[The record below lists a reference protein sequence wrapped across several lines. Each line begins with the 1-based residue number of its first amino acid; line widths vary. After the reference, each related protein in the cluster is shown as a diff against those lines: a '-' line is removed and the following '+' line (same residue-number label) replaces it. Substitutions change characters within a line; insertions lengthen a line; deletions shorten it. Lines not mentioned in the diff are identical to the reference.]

1 MSWTP
6 LRVNYTDAVWS
17 GNKKYNMVENAD
29 NTVSFVDVTIY
40 TNKENSFFG
49 ASDANAMNA
58 AINVIMAMV
67 ENGTDLYTDFNAYFN
82 TQKTAFQ
89 NRVNSEAEG
98 FEDFIENLQTQAET
112 DLDVIETGYE
122 TRMDN
127 FENAQ
132 QALFTQW
139 FNMVKG
145 QLSTDVAG
153 NLQNEI
159 TELDERLSNLEY
171 MVLQNDLTVPIA
183 VDNTGTVLLV
193 DELGNAI
200 VADWKY

>member
-67 ENGTDLYTDFNAYFN
+67 ENGTDLYTDFNTYFN

-112 DLDVIETGYE
+112 DLDIIETGYE
-122 TRMDN
+122 TRIDN

>member
-6 LRVNYTDAVWS
+6 LRANYTDAVWS

-67 ENGTDLYTDFNAYFN
+67 ENGTDLYTDFNTYFN

-112 DLDVIETGYE
+112 DLDIIETGYE
-122 TRMDN
+122 TRIDN

>member
-6 LRVNYTDAVWS
+6 LRANYTDAVWS

-67 ENGTDLYTDFNAYFN
+67 ENGTDLYTDFNTYFN
-82 TQKTAFQ
+82 TQKAAFQ

-112 DLDVIETGYE
+112 DLDIIETGYE
-122 TRMDN
+122 TRIDN